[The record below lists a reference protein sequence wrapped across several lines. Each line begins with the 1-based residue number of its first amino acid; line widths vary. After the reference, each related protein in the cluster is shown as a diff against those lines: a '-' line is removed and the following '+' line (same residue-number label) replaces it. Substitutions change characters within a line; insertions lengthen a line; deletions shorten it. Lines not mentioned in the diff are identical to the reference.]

1 MKGGSIN
8 ESKETHFSAEA
19 FEEDGQEPQGSRQAG
34 AHRAES
40 FVCGRQKVESQLSDV
55 QKNRRKCEIS
65 EKLVLNREEAIMSK
79 TMKGMLLV
87 LILMYVLSPVD
98 FVPGPVD
105 DLIAIVIGLAAQKR
119 IRV

>member
-1 MKGGSIN
+1 
-8 ESKETHFSAEA
+8 
-19 FEEDGQEPQGSRQAG
+19 
-34 AHRAES
+34 
-40 FVCGRQKVESQLSDV
+40 
-55 QKNRRKCEIS
+55 
-65 EKLVLNREEAIMSK
+65 MSK

-105 DLIAIVIGLAAQKR
+105 DLIAIVIGLAARKR